1 VVADPGSDTITV
13 AVPEAQFGTPS
24 TGWVFTIALTGQNG
38 FNPDQARNFAATPD
52 SNDFGVC
59 APGGTAPICSVDP
72 ATVAKV
78 MDTITPPGVS
88 QSDELDVTKGP
99 VVLQGVIVP

>member
-1 VVADPGSDTITV
+1 
-13 AVPEAQFGTPS
+13 
-24 TGWVFTIALTGQNG
+24 
-38 FNPDQARNFAATPD
+38 
-52 SNDFGVC
+52 
-59 APGGTAPICSVDP
+59 
-72 ATVAKV
+72 